1 MARERRIW
9 KRSAVQQ
16 RWPFRVSYAHD
27 ISHSCLLHPHPYA
40 MPMSLWPRRLCTIFY
55 FARWKG
61 HLEHKRCLV
70 CHSHTPTRSV
80 SSLWALADSV
90 PCLLFL
96 ISIKPRVFPS
106 CERGNSVFINWPVFG
121 ERWGGCWLFC
131 GVFLYFVTLRQMQ
144 DGFQPERWL
153 RRWQPDT
160 PSFVSPVV
168 LLLACRTP
176 CKYSAD
182 TLSQRCLVSTL
193 PINNSKSRCRYYGLV
208 VCIAPS
214 LPGPTPFVG

>member
-1 MARERRIW
+1 MIW

-16 RWPFRVSYAHD
+16 PWPFRVSYAHD

-61 HLEHKRCLV
+61 HLEHMRCLV

-96 ISIKPRVFPS
+96 ISIKPRLFPS
-106 CERGNSVFINWPVFG
+106 CERGNSVFIYWPVFG
-121 ERWGGCWLFC
+121 ERWGGCWLFY
-131 GVFLYFVTLRQMQ
+131 GIFLHLVTLRQMQ
-144 DGFQPERWL
+144 DGFQPQRMRWGDGSL
-153 RRWQPDT
+153 TYQ
-160 PSFVSPVV
+160 V
-168 LLLACRTP
+168 LFLLFELSATLACRTP

-182 TLSQRCLVSTL
+182 TLSQQCLVSTL
-193 PINNSKSRCRYYGLV
+193 PINNSKSRCSYYGRV